1 MPKTLTKTQFQS
13 LRPKGRKKWSYQGY
27 LSYLAKNRP
36 PADPAM
42 EQASKLVSSQLSS
55 VKAEYDAAAKAQMA
69 DAIAASNAAK
79 GFASAFGRAVADIP
93 NSTGAAYQAAANAV
107 AGFSGGLEGRA
118 GAIAEQA
125 GSDAARDVAAM
136 SGMDMPVPDSSG
148 ALASVGELADID
160 AATAVGRAPYVTST
174 LNALDTA
181 GRMQL
186 ADWADI
192 QRHKGV
198 KEAADIRAKYL
209 IELRKRPELI
219 QQAYLSLRKDKREAR
234 AMDIT
239 AAKMRLDQARLKLDR
254 ADSEAERKI
263 AEREIAVAEKE
274 LDAKISGTGYYHK
287 YPPSS
292 SKNNKKDH
300 AKLVEKR
307 DAIIGD
313 ITSDAGL
320 KYARNIVSPDGIR
333 FTFGTKKLPRQR
345 LIRLLAAHYW
355 PMLRGYAG
363 PKSQKQLNT
372 KMMNNIIK
380 IVDALSENFPQL
392 KKGYKPTPVKPETE
406 PEDAGGNGGSSYDPP
421 GG

>member
-1 MPKTLTKTQFQS
+1 MPKTLTKSQFQS

-27 LSYLAKNRP
+27 LNYLARNRP
-36 PADPAM
+36 PVDPSMEAAM
-42 EQASKLVSSQLSS
+42 KLVNASLGST
-55 VKAEYDAAAKAQMA
+55 KAEYDAAAKARMA

-79 GFASAFGRAVADIP
+79 GFAAAFGRAVGDIP

-136 SGMDMPVPDSSG
+136 SGFTPTLPSASG
-148 ALASVGELADID
+148 ELASVGELADID

-174 LNALDTA
+174 LNALDKA

-198 KEAADIRAKYL
+198 EEAADIRAKYL
-209 IELRKRPELI
+209 LELRKRPELI
-219 QQAYLSLRKDKREAR
+219 QQAYLSLRKDRREAR

-239 AAKMRLDQARLKLDR
+239 AAKMRLDQARLALDR
-254 ADSEAERKI
+254 ADSKAERRI
-263 AEREIAVAEKE
+263 AEKE
-274 LDAKISGTGYYHK
+274 YDLAAKELQAKISGTGYYHK

-292 SKNNKKDH
+292 GGSKGDH

-307 DAIIGD
+307 DKIIGE
-313 ITSDAGL
+313 ITGEDGL
-320 KYARNIVSPDGIR
+320 SYARKIVAPQGYYS
-333 FTFGTKKLPRQR
+333 FGQKKLPRQR
-345 LIRLLAAHYW
+345 LIRLLASTYW
-355 PMLRGYAG
+355 PRLRGFAG
-363 PKSQKQLNT
+363 PNTQKQLNQ
-372 KMMNNIIK
+372 KMMSQ
-380 IVDALSENFPQL
+380 IVKLVNVLAEEYPWLRKN
-392 KKGYKPTPVKPETE
+392 YKPPKAPKPDEGDE
-406 PEDAGGNGGSSYDPP
+406 EGPSSEGNPYE
-421 GG
+421 